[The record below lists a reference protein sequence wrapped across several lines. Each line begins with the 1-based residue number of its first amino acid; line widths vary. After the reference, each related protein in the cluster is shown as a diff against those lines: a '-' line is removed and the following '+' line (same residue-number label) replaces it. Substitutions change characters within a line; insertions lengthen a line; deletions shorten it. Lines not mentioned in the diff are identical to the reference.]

1 MQFSSNLDRFK
12 SYSANLVI
20 WPHNIICFR
29 QFAQRC
35 GLLTKRI
42 SSALT
47 SPKAGK
53 TGIKLLS
60 WIKLNSLSL
69 NDFFWQLC
77 WNQLFG
83 LFGRRACLFCRITD
97 LRPHGASR
105 FLIRNTCCKSQSK
118 ENWCF
123 QRWRHRHLFLESHVR
138 TQYNF
143 PWQVEQFLLLGNCRN
158 LFILNIK
165 FVTPP

>member
-1 MQFSSNLDRFK
+1 M
-12 SYSANLVI
+12 V
-20 WPHNIICFR
+20 CFR
-29 QFAQRC
+29 QLAQRC
-35 GLLTKRI
+35 SLFTKRI
-42 SSALT
+42 SSALM
-47 SPKAGK
+47 SPKAAK
-53 TGIKLLS
+53 TGIRLS
-60 WIKLNSLSL
+60 SSIKLNSLSL

-77 WNQLFG
+77 WNQLFC
-83 LFGRRACLFCRITD
+83 LFGGACLPLVCRITD

-123 QRWRHRHLFLESHVR
+123 QRWWHRHLFLESHVR
-138 TQYNF
+138 TQYDL